1 MLATI
6 IRKNTYQDSVS
17 LMSLSSRLS
26 GADGVDRVSLMMG
39 TPANKEILANTGL
52 YMTDMDAAGPSDLI
66 IAIEATDPAAP
77 QQVQDDF
84 DRFLTDQSAVS
95 ARSGY
100 PVVAS
105 LERAMTVLPS
115 ANMAL
120 ISVPGE
126 YAAREARRMLDRGL
140 HTMIFSDNVSVAD
153 EVALKEYARELGLLC
168 MGPDCGTSAIGGI
181 PLGFANVARPGW
193 IGIVGASG
201 TGTQEVMTQVD
212 QLGGGVS
219 HALGLG
225 GRDLSSAVGGKTCL
239 QALAALD
246 ADPATEVI
254 VLISKPPAPEVRAAV
269 MQACQELSKPVVAV
283 LLGERPDV
291 AREGN
296 IRYAYTLDQAAREA
310 VSIAPRVPF
319 AASQRTVRGLFC
331 GGTLASEAAML
342 LSEGLDI
349 PTDAEHTAGS
359 MISYDGHQVIDLGDD
374 AYTVGRPHPMMDPSL
389 RNEMVAA
396 AFDDPDVAVVL
407 IDVVLGYGSHE
418 DPAGAVAEPIQAGLE
433 RARGAGREVLVVA
446 SVCGTNGDPQGLVS
460 QQETLR
466 AAGVHVLP
474 SNATAVAFALSALT
488 RVDTA
493 AVPETSA
500 ATELLAH
507 GPSVVNAGVTWFA
520 DALQDCGAPVV
531 QYSWAPVAGGD
542 PRLQR
547 LLELLS

>member
-1 MLATI
+1 
-6 IRKNTYQDSVS
+6 
-17 LMSLSSRLS
+17 
-26 GADGVDRVSLMMG
+26 
-39 TPANKEILANTGL
+39 
-52 YMTDMDAAGPSDLI
+52 
-66 IAIEATDPAAP
+66 
-77 QQVQDDF
+77 
-84 DRFLTDQSAVS
+84 
-95 ARSGY
+95 
-100 PVVAS
+100 
-105 LERAMTVLPS
+105 
-115 ANMAL
+115 
-120 ISVPGE
+120 
-126 YAAREARRMLDRGL
+126 
-140 HTMIFSDNVSVAD
+140 
-153 EVALKEYARELGLLC
+153 
-168 MGPDCGTSAIGGI
+168 
-181 PLGFANVARPGW
+181 
-193 IGIVGASG
+193 
-201 TGTQEVMTQVD
+201 
-212 QLGGGVS
+212 
-219 HALGLG
+219 
-225 GRDLSSAVGGKTCL
+225 
-239 QALAALD
+239 
-246 ADPATEVI
+246 
-254 VLISKPPAPEVRAAV
+254 
-269 MQACQELSKPVVAV
+269 
-283 LLGERPDV
+283 
-291 AREGN
+291 
-296 IRYAYTLDQAAREA
+296 
-310 VSIAPRVPF
+310 
-319 AASQRTVRGLFC
+319 
-331 GGTLASEAAML
+331 
-342 LSEGLDI
+342 
-349 PTDAEHTAGS
+349 